1 MRVKEKMWVALWSEK
16 WGHAPRRRGIPSS
29 PLWIEAPWLQGA
41 GQLKCLFMSVGQ
53 RGDSVAMFSS
63 YMKGPE
69 RSNET

>member
-1 MRVKEKMWVALWSEK
+1 M
-16 WGHAPRRRGIPSS
+16 RRGEGES
-29 PLWIEAPWLQGA
+29 LALRCGAEASWLQGA

-63 YMKGPE
+63 YMKGSG

>member
-1 MRVKEKMWVALWSEK
+1 MAKGESLTLHCGA
-16 WGHAPRRRGIPSS
+16 
-29 PLWIEAPWLQGA
+29 EASWLQGA

-69 RSNET
+69 RCNET

>member
-1 MRVKEKMWVALWSEK
+1 MRHGEGESLAV
-16 WGHAPRRRGIPSS
+16 HRGA
-29 PLWIEAPWLQGA
+29 EASWLQGA

-63 YMKGPE
+63 YMKGSG